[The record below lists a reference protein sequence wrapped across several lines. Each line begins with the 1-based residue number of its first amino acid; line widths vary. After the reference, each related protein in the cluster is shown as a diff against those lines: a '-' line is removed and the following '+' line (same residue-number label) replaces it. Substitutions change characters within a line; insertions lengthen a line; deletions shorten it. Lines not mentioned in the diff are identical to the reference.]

1 MKMIQKTSNWLTDI
15 EFSSSWSQSCSRV
28 IKLVSINCKVY
39 QDLTYFVNS
48 LKYAMKT
55 KVYQMMMLKHILLNV
70 NLMKCVLNKL
80 ADLEMNTPNTCIH
93 VY

>member
-39 QDLTYFVNS
+39 QDLNYFVNS

-55 KVYQMMMLKHILLNV
+55 E
-70 NLMKCVLNKL
+70 VLSNDDVKTHFFK
-80 ADLEMNTPNTCIH
+80 M
-93 VY
+93 

>member
-1 MKMIQKTSNWLTDI
+1 MIQKTSYWLTDI
-15 EFSSSWSQSCSRV
+15 EFSSSWSRSFSRV
-28 IKLVSINCKVY
+28 IKLASINCKVF

-55 KVYQMMMLKHILLNV
+55 KVYQMMMLKHIFL
-70 NLMKCVLNKL
+70 KCKFDEICVLNKL

>member
-1 MKMIQKTSNWLTDI
+1 MA
-15 EFSSSWSQSCSRV
+15 QSFSRV

-55 KVYQMMMLKHILLNV
+55 KVYQMMMLKHIFL
-70 NLMKCVLNKL
+70 KCKFDEICVLNKL

>member
-1 MKMIQKTSNWLTDI
+1 MIQKTSNWLTDI

-28 IKLVSINCKVY
+28 IKLVSINCKVF

-55 KVYQMMMLKHILLNV
+55 KVYQMMMLKHIFL
-70 NLMKCVLNKL
+70 KCKFDEICVLNKL

>member
-1 MKMIQKTSNWLTDI
+1 MIQKTSNWLTDI
-15 EFSSSWSQSCSRV
+15 EFSSSWSQSCIRV

-55 KVYQMMMLKHILLNV
+55 E
-70 NLMKCVLNKL
+70 VLSNDDVKTHFFK
-80 ADLEMNTPNTCIH
+80 M
-93 VY
+93 

>member
-1 MKMIQKTSNWLTDI
+1 MIQKTSNWLTDI
-15 EFSSSWSQSCSRV
+15 EFSSSWSQSCIRV

-55 KVYQMMMLKHILLNV
+55 KVLSNDDVKTHFFKM
-70 NLMKCVLNKL
+70 
-80 ADLEMNTPNTCIH
+80 
-93 VY
+93 